1 MTARDLIFRA
11 DCIAREQGLTQAQ
24 WSRAAGYALSGQT
37 VSRAV
42 NRGDCRLSTM
52 ISLLSPL
59 GYELRIV
66 KVDE

>member
-1 MTARDLIFRA
+1 MKARDLIFRA
-11 DCIAREQGLTQAQ
+11 DCIAREQGLNQAQ
-24 WSRAAGYALSGQT
+24 WSKAAGHALSGQT

-42 NRGDCRLSTM
+42 SRGDCRLSTM
-52 ISLLSPL
+52 VSLLSPL